1 MWWVGAAAPVWM
13 ALGTGLCACGD
24 DGSRGTDSASVTTTV
39 STGSSSGELTTGTPP
54 TSSAPTTST
63 SASSTDSQG
72 ETQATTASVTS
83 DPTGTGSSSTTEAIT
98 TGPAPD
104 MGPACVDTC
113 IDGTCIGEL
122 CCPIN
127 QACTDTCCAQGE
139 VCSFQQ
145 CVVPGN
151 DCIDATDCPPD
162 AYCEYTLGEMEKPPM
177 CMGGVSLTPGKC
189 LPTPPE
195 CAEGVEPVEGEPIT
209 CLPSCEVKPPVD
221 DFGIV
226 LKAAWG
232 GQVAPPYGTDVMM
245 SPIVAQLDDDNCDG
259 KVNEKDIPEIIFS
272 TFTGGGYYKQ
282 GTLHAISLVNGGFVD
297 KFSVPNVT
305 QPGAGLAAADLDA
318 DGVPEI
324 VGCMNPGP
332 AGASCCDAV
341 AQNTGVIAFKA
352 DGTTLWTQPDTTKVH
367 CGYEAPVVGD
377 VDQDGQP
384 EVLVG
389 WTLMDGKT
397 GAIKKEL
404 DPTHTWGQKLMGL
417 ADVDGDGKLD
427 ALDGQRA
434 IRADGSVIWDLRAGP
449 NAITFGY
456 HAVGDFDL
464 DGKPEVTVISSGG
477 PHTMSLL
484 RHDPNQPGGAQVIR
498 KGVDINNGISTKAFC
513 NAASEYGGGPPTVA
527 DFDGDGAP
535 DVGAAGAVG
544 YVVFSGKKMMDPNVT
559 NADIDLWFKTTKDCS
574 SAVTG
579 SSVFD
584 FNGDGK
590 AEVVYS
596 DEYHLWMYDGST
608 GTNLIPSTCN
618 TTGTLWEYPLVADV
632 DNDGQADI
640 VVASNAYG
648 ITCPD
653 NASKQAGIR
662 VFGSAKG
669 AWVRTRRIWNQH
681 TYHVTNIAEDGTV
694 PAVEVANWAA
704 PGLNNYRQNVQPQGE
719 FSAPDVTAAIFPR
732 CDVMPYALVARV
744 RNIGQAAVPAGVV
757 VGFYA
762 GDPDMGGTLLGSGM
776 TQKSLYPAE
785 AEDVVLELAMPDPGL
800 IDGSIP
806 VFVVVDD
813 GMPAHLWKE
822 CRTTNNKVEGSGYC
836 AMPG

>member
-1 MWWVGAAAPVWM
+1 MFIGASI
-13 ALGTGLCACGD
+13 GACGD
-24 DGSRGTDSASVTTTV
+24 DGTRGSDSAGATTTSA
-39 STGSSSGELTTGTPP
+39 STGASSSGEATTGTPP
-54 TSSAPTTST
+54 TSSTPTTSA
-63 SASSTDSQG
+63 SATSTDSQG
-72 ETQATTASVTS
+72 ETQATTV
-83 DPTGTGSSSTTEAIT
+83 GVTTEMTSTGGTTEGVT
-98 TGPAPD
+98 TGPSPD
-104 MGPACVDTC
+104 MGPPCVDTC

-151 DCIDATDCPPD
+151 DCVDATDCPPD

-195 CAEGVEPVEGEPIT
+195 CPDGVEPVEGEPIT
-209 CLPSCEVKPPVD
+209 CLQSCEVKPPVD

-282 GTLHAISLVNGGFVD
+282 GTLHAISLVDGKFVD

-305 QPGAGLAAADLDA
+305 QPGAGLAAADLDG

-332 AGASCCDAV
+332 AGVSCCDAV

-352 DGTTLWTQPDTTKVH
+352 DGTTLWTQQDTTKVH
-367 CGYEAPVVGD
+367 CGYEAPVIGD

-389 WTLMDGKT
+389 WTLIDGKT

-404 DPTHTWGQKLMGL
+404 DPAHSWGQKLMGL

-434 IRADGSVIWDLRAGP
+434 IRADGTVIWDLRAGP
-449 NAITFGY
+449 NAIIFGY

-464 DGKPEVTVISSGG
+464 DGKPEVVVISSGG

-498 KGVDINNGISTKAFC
+498 KGVDINNGISTKVFC
-513 NAASEYGGGPPTVA
+513 NAGSEYGGGPPTVA
-527 DFDGDGAP
+527 DFDGDGSP

-544 YVVFSGKKMMDPNVT
+544 YVVFSGKKMMDPNVV

-584 FNGDGK
+584 FNGD
-590 AEVVYS
+590 
-596 DEYHLWMYDGST
+596 L
-608 GTNLIPSTCN
+608 
-618 TTGTLWEYPLVADV
+618 
-632 DNDGQADI
+632 
-640 VVASNAYG
+640 
-648 ITCPD
+648 
-653 NASKQAGIR
+653 
-662 VFGSAKG
+662 
-669 AWVRTRRIWNQH
+669 
-681 TYHVTNIAEDGTV
+681 
-694 PAVEVANWAA
+694 AA
-704 PGLNNYRQNVQPQGE
+704 
-719 FSAPDVTAAIFPR
+719 
-732 CDVMPYALVARV
+732 
-744 RNIGQAAVPAGVV
+744 
-757 VGFYA
+757 
-762 GDPDMGGTLLGSGM
+762 
-776 TQKSLYPAE
+776 
-785 AEDVVLELAMPDPGL
+785 
-800 IDGSIP
+800 
-806 VFVVVDD
+806 
-813 GMPAHLWKE
+813 
-822 CRTTNNKVEGSGYC
+822 
-836 AMPG
+836 